1 MEFARITSAE
11 AREALF
17 PLVDDD
23 ITAMVLAD
31 DAAAK
36 AAEID
41 ALIEQELGPDFAEID
56 ALVEQAERDFA
67 AVEQVGSFRVAHE
80 LTDPVRARRT
90 TRRATREA
98 LRSNLVFGGGSAGV
112 AA

>member
-1 MEFARITSAE
+1 MEFARITSAT

-23 ITAMVLAD
+23 ITAMVVAD
-31 DAAAK
+31 DATGE
-36 AAEID
+36 AAEIE

-56 ALVEQAERDFA
+56 ALVDQAEREFA
-67 AVEQVGSFRVAHE
+67 AAEHVETFRVSRE
-80 LTDPVRARRT
+80 LNDQVRARRT
-90 TRRATREA
+90 ARRASREA
-98 LRSNLVFGGGSAGV
+98 LRSLAVRAGE